1 MIQWTHAS
9 LSPPTDSIS
18 IGSSVFVGRRV
29 VINVQKDTDRQT
41 DRQTDTRATHA
52 LKQPV
57 RETDHATS
65 GHLVTVIVYH
75 CTFYF

>member
-1 MIQWTHAS
+1 MHDS
-9 LSPPTDSIS
+9 LDPRK
-18 IGSSVFVGRRV
+18 FVPAHRQHLDRFIRFCGAEGRDQR
-29 VINVQKDTDRQT
+29 TEGHRQT
-41 DRQTDTRATHA
+41 DRQTDTRATHT

-65 GHLVTVIVYH
+65 GHLVIVIVYH

>member
-18 IGSSVFVGRRV
+18 IGSSVFCGAEGRDQR
-29 VINVQKDTDRQT
+29 TEGHRQT

-65 GHLVTVIVYH
+65 GHLVIVIVYH